1 VPPRK
6 DTPQWSRRHMGH
18 HNIGL
23 ATDAQSDHS
32 TSTPVSDSAGLSEGL
47 RQSLDGLVNAVH
59 RTINTSHKKFGAGG
73 AKSLD
78 QSARSS
84 SCGGGGNNH
93 LLQLEADQGSGQ
105 AYISAS
111 PRRISA
117 QLDNDISFAGQHA
130 QVQVVSR
137 PHSPMRATRQ
147 QSTSSP
153 YQSRPVSPMQRVRDH
168 RDIDAGTGPAGAP
181 SAAPPRMWTYAPNS
195 VTGSVHILRG
205 EAHDV
210 SSGVQILHEAE
221 DASNGVQILREA
233 VPYRGDGPPRASL
246 PGGSGPGSDSGLLS
260 HSRGLQGVSILRARP
275 PYSAAA
281 SPAGKGG
288 GGSMTFRM
296 APYPIQA
303 GLARSRA
310 AACDREPKATAIDQS
325 PDLP

>member
-1 VPPRK
+1 MPA
-6 DTPQWSRRHMGH
+6 
-18 HNIGL
+18 L
-23 ATDAQSDHS
+23 A
-32 TSTPVSDSAGLSEGL
+32 EGL
-47 RQSLDGLVNAVH
+47 RPSLDGLVHAVH

-93 LLQLEADQGSGQ
+93 LLELESDQGSGQ

-205 EAHDV
+205 ETHDASSGMKILSEDA

-246 PGGSGPGSDSGLLS
+246 LGGSGPGSDSGLLS

-281 SPAGKGG
+281 SPAGKEG
-288 GGSMTFRM
+288 GGSMTLPHGAIPNRGRSGDQLV
-296 APYPIQA
+296 PVRQ
-303 GLARSRA
+303 LA
-310 AACDREPKATAIDQS
+310 IVS
-325 PDLP
+325 PRLRP